1 MSKSLK
7 DSTELE
13 SKDRVEKLI
22 NETELGKTCV
32 DLKEWKKS
40 IKDIPAYL
48 EADMISTFLKM
59 ISNPIR
65 LKILLILLER
75 DWACNC
81 EFEYAFDIHQ
91 ALISHH
97 LKLLRDSNFITFTKT
112 GSWKY
117 YKIRDE
123 IRPYLKGL
131 RAYLMESTQF
141 DQK

>member
-1 MSKSLK
+1 MSKSIK

-13 SKDRVEKLI
+13 SKDRVKKLI
-22 NETELGKTCV
+22 DETELGKTCI
-32 DLKEWKKS
+32 DLKGWKKS

-75 DWACNC
+75 EWACNC

-112 GSWKY
+112 GSWKH

-123 IRPYLKGL
+123 IRPYLNGL
-131 RAYLMESTQF
+131 RAYLMDSTQF
-141 DQK
+141 VQK